1 MRDLQPFTMS
11 IRCGQCVVSP
21 AKQGVVVVC
30 SCPSAA
36 SWVAVCAP
44 SQSESS
50 GGSHLKSKKVLK
62 KRSFY
67 YFNKGENF
75 KPYKSLNKVN
85 KIIL

>member
-1 MRDLQPFTMS
+1 MRDLQPFTTS
-11 IRCGQCVVSP
+11 IHCGQRLVSLP
-21 AKQGVVVVC
+21 KQGFVVIC
-30 SCPSAA
+30 NWPSAA
-36 SWVAVCAP
+36 SWVVVCTP

-50 GGSHLKSKKVLK
+50 GGSHLKSKDVLK

-75 KPYKSLNKVN
+75 KPYKSLNKVH